1 MTATDFGALTDV
13 GSSETAANAQPQA
26 ATSTGRRIEPY
37 YLYLKLP
44 QEDQEHFIV
53 TQPVRAGVVEQP

>member
-1 MTATDFGALTDV
+1 MTATDFGALDRHR
-13 GSSETAANAQPQA
+13 ELRQRPAQPQA

-44 QEDQEHFIV
+44 GEDPEHFIV
-53 TQPVRAGVVEQP
+53 THAVRAGVVEQP